1 MDLKLEQARA
11 AANARIATHRA
22 EESRRLALLEVR
34 AEGRLLAL
42 RVTANMPLVRVGGN
56 ALKDLRED
64 CFDQARAAN
73 GPVLGDTCST
83 YATAL
88 MGGEPFARWN

>member
-1 MDLKLEQARA
+1 MNIEQARA
-11 AANARIATHRA
+11 AAKARSEARRA
-22 EESRRLALLEVR
+22 EESRLMGLLEVR
-34 AEGRLLAL
+34 NEGKRLAL
-42 RVTANMPLVRVGGN
+42 RIVAGMPLVRVGGN

-64 CFDQARAAN
+64 CFDHARAAN
-73 GPVLGDTCST
+73 GPVLGGTCDT